1 MLSHNNIERK
11 KMNIEN
17 GTKFVVSF
25 IPDTI
30 NGEKNVKQKRE
41 FRSALFDDKSKVW
54 MTSQGHTVLTY
65 FDLDR
70 NGYRTAKQFT
80 INLKG

>member
-1 MLSHNNIERK
+1 
-11 KMNIEN
+11 MNIEKN
-17 GTKFVVSF
+17 TKFVVSY
-25 IPDTI
+25 IPETI
-30 NGEKNVKQKRE
+30 NGKKNVEQKRE

-54 MTSQGHTVLTY
+54 TTAQGHTVLTY

-70 NGYRTAKQFT
+70 NGYRCAKNFT

>member
-1 MLSHNNIERK
+1 
-11 KMNIEN
+11 MNIEKN
-17 GTKFVVSF
+17 TKFIVSY
-25 IPDTI
+25 IPETI
-30 NGEKNVKQKRE
+30 NGQKNVKQKRE
-41 FRSALFDDKSKVW
+41 FRSALFDDKSKIW
-54 MTSQGHTVLTY
+54 TTSQGHTVLTY

>member
-1 MLSHNNIERK
+1 
-11 KMNIEN
+11 MNIEN

-25 IPDTI
+25 IPETI

-41 FRSALFDDKSKVW
+41 FRSALFDDKSKIW
-54 MTSQGHTVLTY
+54 TTSQGHTVLTY

-70 NGYRTAKQFT
+70 TGYRTAKNFT